1 MTDLLCNNQQF
12 AFLIPN
18 FYSEAFKIDFGIFPL
33 KMTKEDSSLKVSFCQ
48 LTFKSLLI
56 FTQREKGLTR
66 YTFSISNLTLWP
78 ASRPTF
84 KALSILLLLLI
95 IDFLSL
101 QVCEATLN
109 TQCIFCNSNI
119 FWPTFSPLKVN
130 LVPGIT

>member
-18 FYSEAFKIDFGIFPL
+18 FYSEAFKIDFGKFPL
-33 KMTKEDSSLKVSFCQ
+33 KKTKENSSLKSIF
-48 LTFKSLLI
+48 LLVDIQI
-56 FTQREKGLTR
+56 FIDFYIERKRTD
-66 YTFSISNLTLWP
+66 YTFSMSNLTLWP

-119 FWPTFSPLKVN
+119 FWPTFSPLKR
-130 LVPGIT
+130 